1 MLRQL
6 AALSLCLLLAI
17 SLLGVGCA
25 SVSKSDMEGAG
36 VGAAT
41 GAVAGALLDSNGW
54 RGGVIGGA
62 LGALAGGAITHIAT
76 HASNQAAQTNQPVV
90 YQKNDGTEKI
100 TSTPVRSTGNDCKI
114 VKERYYKNGELYK
127 EVEREVCN

>member
-1 MLRQL
+1 MFRKI
-6 AALSLCLLLAI
+6 ASFGLCLLLGI
-17 SLLGVGCA
+17 SLLAVGCS
-25 SVSKSDMEGAG
+25 SVTKSDYEGAG

-76 HASNQAAQTNQPVV
+76 HASTQAAQANQPVV
-90 YQKNDGTEKI
+90 YQKNDGTEKV
-100 TSTPVRSTGNDCKI
+100 TSTPMGKSKNNCHM
-114 VKERYYKNGELYK
+114 VKERYYKNGEMYK

>member
-1 MLRQL
+1 MFRKV
-6 AALSLCLLLAI
+6 ASLSLCLLLGI
-17 SLLGVGCA
+17 SLLAVGCA
-25 SVSKSDMEGAG
+25 SVTKSDYEGAG

-76 HASNQAAQTNQPVV
+76 HASTQAAQTNQPVV

-100 TSTPVRSTGNDCKI
+100 TSTPMGATKNNCHM
-114 VKERYYKNGELYK
+114 VKERYYKNGEMYK

>member
-1 MLRQL
+1 MFKKV
-6 AALSLCLLLAI
+6 ASLSLCLLLGI
-17 SLLGVGCA
+17 SLLAVGCA
-25 SVSKSDMEGAG
+25 SVTKSDYEGAG

-76 HASNQAAQTNQPVV
+76 HASTQAAQANQPVV

-100 TSTPVRSTGNDCKI
+100 TSTPMGTTKNNCHM
-114 VKERYYKNGELYK
+114 VKERYYKNGEMYK